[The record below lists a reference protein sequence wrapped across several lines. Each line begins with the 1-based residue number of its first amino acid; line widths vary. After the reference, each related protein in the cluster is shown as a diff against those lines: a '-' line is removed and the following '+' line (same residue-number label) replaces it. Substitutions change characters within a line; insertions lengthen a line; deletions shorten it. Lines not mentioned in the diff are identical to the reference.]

1 MPLIHDVPTMVV
13 GIKVHAKAFS
23 LIASLNK
30 EINSYFSDIVTYK
43 TKEELIKLLP
53 AALREAL
60 LMFKQV
66 QRLIPRHVIIY
77 EQVDCIKDNTDE
89 EM

>member
-1 MPLIHDVPTMVV
+1 MIV

-23 LIASLNK
+23 IIASLNK
-30 EINSYFSDIVTYK
+30 EVNSYFSDIVTFK
-43 TKEELIKLLP
+43 SKDEIIKLLP
-53 AALREAL
+53 AAIREAL

-77 EQVDCIKDNTDE
+77 QHVDSINDKTE
-89 EM
+89 E